1 MINHSMEKQNKDR
14 LIKELLETVNEIQ
27 LKFQSEDDEEK
38 QWLIQN
44 SPNPVV
50 AELMKEMT
58 VMMLHVLDAIGKLE
72 PVNGITISK
81 QFGISKGSVSKMTR
95 RLVDKQIIFIEYLPD
110 NKKEILFRTTS
121 LGKQI
126 YRLHEALHHQ
136 IDIGVNLF
144 LQRYNEDE
152 LRFLVNTF
160 RETLHTSWIQSETY
174 GKSIA
179 PSQRDACTNEEPD
192 TDNALRSLTVTE
204 EMNEIMAMLNK
215 LESRNLKKAKA
226 ILNDV
231 FFSVYED

>member
-81 QFGISKGSVSKMTR
+81 QFGISKGSVSKITR
-95 RLVDKQIIFIEYLPD
+95 RLVDKQIIFFEYLPD

-126 YRLHEALHHQ
+126 YLLHEALHHQ
-136 IDIGVNLF
+136 IDIGVNRF

-152 LRFLVNTF
+152 LRFLVNAF

-174 GKSIA
+174 GQSIA

-192 TDNALRSLTVTE
+192 TDKALRSLTITE

-215 LESRNLKKAKA
+215 LDSRNLKKAKA